1 MLNFINIGTF
11 FIEFQFSIVGSTDTA
26 ASTKRIGRVT
36 HSHLAVPSGQGGDG
50 GGERD
55 VRTFE

>member
-26 ASTKRIGRVT
+26 ASPLKNCQGQSQFSCRAVGGRVE
-36 HSHLAVPSGQGGDG
+36 PEEGW
-50 GGERD
+50 
-55 VRTFE
+55 